1 MTHAVFVIDAVRTPL
16 GKLRGA
22 LAPVRADD
30 LAAHALRALLARNP
44 AAGER
49 VDEVILGATN
59 QAGEDNRNVARMAVL
74 LAGLP
79 YEIPA
84 VTVNRLCGSGLEA
97 VQSAYRGIVQWAST
111 TCVIAGGVESM
122 TRAPFVM
129 AKPDEPFTRTPPAM
143 FDTSLGWRFTNP
155 RLAERF
161 PLESMGDTAENVA
174 AKYNISRDAQDRF
187 ALASQHRAAAAW
199 ARGAFAAELAP
210 VELAQRKGPAVVFD
224 RDESVRGDTTIE
236 ALAKLQPAFRKGGT
250 VTAGNSSP
258 LNDGAAAV
266 LLASGAVVERL
277 GLTPLARVRAN
288 AVAGVEPGL
297 MGTGPIPAVQKLLQ
311 RSGLD
316 DLRGGHLGA
325 QRGLRRAGPRVRRA
339 ARPRP
344 REGEPRRRR
353 HRPGPPHRV
362 LWRARR
368 RDAPSPHEAR
378 EPPPRR
384 GLALH
389 RRGSGH
395 RDALRAGV
403 MRALVFD
410 GALRVEARPDPRPG
424 PGEALIAVRR
434 AGICNTDVE
443 IARGYMGFHGVL
455 GHEFVGEVLEVHD
468 EAHRGWVG
476 RRVAGEINLG
486 CGACGRCL
494 AGLSRHCKTRTV
506 LGILGRDGALAERVT
521 LPVANLHAVPDA
533 LDDDGAVFIEPVAA
547 CFEVLEQLKVEPDA
561 RVVVL
566 GDGKLGLMLA
576 QVLRAT
582 GCDLTLVGKHPRKL
596 ALAAAAGVNTAHVDD
611 ALVG

>member
-1 MTHAVFVIDAVRTPL
+1 MSHAVFVIDAVRTPI

-59 QAGEDNRNVARMAVL
+59 QAGEDNRNVARMAAL
-74 LAGLP
+74 LVGLP
-79 YEIPA
+79 WETTG

-97 VQSAYRGIVQWAST
+97 VQSAYRGIALGEHDV
-111 TCVIAGGVESM
+111 VIAGGVESM

-187 ALASQHRAAAAW
+187 ALSSQHRAAAAW
-199 ARGAFAAELAP
+199 ARGAFASEVAP

-224 RDESVRGDTTIE
+224 RDESVRGDTTLE

-316 DLRGGHLGA
+316 TAAVDTWELNEAFAAQALACVEQLGLDPAKVNPDGGA
-325 QRGLRRAGPRVRRA
+325 
-339 ARPRP
+339 
-344 REGEPRRRR
+344 
-353 HRPGPPHRV
+353 
-362 LWRARR
+362 
-368 RDAPSPHEAR
+368 
-378 EPPPRR
+378 
-384 GLALH
+384 
-389 RRGSGH
+389 
-395 RDALRAGV
+395 
-403 MRALVFD
+403 
-410 GALRVEARPDPRPG
+410 
-424 PGEALIAVRR
+424 IA
-434 AGICNTDVE
+434 
-443 IARGYMGFHGVL
+443 L
-455 GHEFVGEVLEVHD
+455 GHP
-468 EAHRGWVG
+468 
-476 RRVAGEINLG
+476 IG
-486 CGACGRCL
+486 CSG
-494 AGLSRHCKTRTV
+494 
-506 LGILGRDGALAERVT
+506 
-521 LPVANLHAVPDA
+521 
-533 LDDDGAVFIEPVAA
+533 
-547 CFEVLEQLKVEPDA
+547 A
-561 RVVVL
+561 RVV
-566 GDGKLGLMLA
+566 A
-576 QVLRAT
+576 
-582 GCDLTLVGKHPRKL
+582 TLVHRMRRENL
-596 ALAAAAGVNTAHVDD
+596 RRGVAS
-611 ALVG
+611 LCIGVGQGIATLFERA